1 MGFRSYTTYRINRAI
16 FEASR
21 ALGSGFLEIELKCVE
36 SLSKLHESQILN
48 YLKATGIQVGL
59 LFNFK
64 YPKAEIK
71 RMVLGLKG
79 INHLRSS
86 ACVCGKVKSS
96 PDKYQKKIIKE

>member
-1 MGFRSYTTYRINRAI
+1 M
-16 FEASR
+16 
-21 ALGSGFLEIELKCVE
+21 
-36 SLSKLHESQILN
+36 
-48 YLKATGIQVGL
+48 KATGIQVGL

-86 ACVCGKVKSS
+86 ACVCGKVKSC
-96 PDKYQKKIIKE
+96 PDKYQKKLSRNDNANRSEDGII